1 MNGRTQLSLTKMLM
15 AGAAALGL
23 AACEGGSDEIAVS
36 ASRGGV
42 MMESASPPPSA
53 MADVSRPA
61 PQPDIEPGAEA
72 GLMLAYS
79 YSMGIEAPKAAVPAL
94 KSAHEKACMDAGPK
108 LCQVLG
114 SSVNSW
120 GEDSVYASLNLRAAP
135 DWLASF
141 RDTISADA
149 SEAGGRVTSNNVNTE
164 DLTSYIVDLDAR
176 LAAKLALRER
186 IKQLL
191 ETREGNLSD
200 VLAAERAL
208 ADVQGEIDSMNGQ
221 LAAARARV
229 AMSALSISY
238 QSDPVTSTGIFKP
251 LAESFKG
258 FLRTSVASLAEAV
271 DFVARAWPFFLIGL
285 GVLFVLRAWWRGRRA
300 KA

>member
-1 MNGRTQLSLTKMLM
+1 MNGQAQLSLTKMLM
-15 AGAAALGL
+15 AGAAGL
-23 AACEGGSDEIAVS
+23 AMAACDSGGSDEVTVS

-42 MMESASPPPSA
+42 MMESAASA
-53 MADVSRPA
+53 PQADMSRPA
-61 PQPDIEPGAEA
+61 PPPANPEPGAEA

-79 YSMGIEAPKAAVPAL
+79 YSMGIEAPKAAVPEL
-94 KSAHEKACMDAGPK
+94 KSAHEKACMEAGPK
-108 LCQVLG
+108 RCQVLG
-114 SSVNSW
+114 SSVNAW
-120 GEDSVYASLNLRAAP
+120 GEDSVYAALNLRAAP
-135 DWLASF
+135 DWLAGF
-141 RDTISADA
+141 RETISSDA

-164 DLTSYIVDLDAR
+164 DLTAYIVDLDAR

-238 QSDPVTSTGIFKP
+238 QSDPVTSSGIFKP

-258 FLRTSVASLAEAV
+258 FLRTSVASLAAAV

-285 GVLFVLRAWWRGRRA
+285 GVLFVLRAWWRGRRV
-300 KA
+300 KV